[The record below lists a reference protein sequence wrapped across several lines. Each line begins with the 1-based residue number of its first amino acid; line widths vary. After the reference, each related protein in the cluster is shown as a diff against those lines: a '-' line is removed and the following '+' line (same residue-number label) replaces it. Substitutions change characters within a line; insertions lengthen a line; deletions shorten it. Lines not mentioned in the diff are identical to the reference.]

1 MKDIIKK
8 ILKEEFD
15 SENFDW
21 VKDLGNIDLSG
32 WYVTK
37 PSKKLTFSMQGHSG
51 WRLVGNLYYIDFDKD
66 PDKVQAWVSPFGSNY
81 VSQEE
86 DSMYEY
92 IQLAK
97 HEVKHLENKM
107 GSDSET
113 PYGDGPYIWNA
124 SEVLEFLEDGY
135 FIKLS

>member
-21 VKDLGNIDLSG
+21 VKDLGNIDLYG

-37 PSKKLTFSMQGHSG
+37 PSRKLGDEL
-51 WRLVGNLYYIDFDKD
+51 RLVGNLYYIDFDKNS
-66 PDKVQAWVSPFGSNY
+66 DKIQAWVNPFTSHDNN
-81 VSQEE
+81 VNEE
-86 DSMYEY
+86 DSMYDY

-107 GSDSET
+107 DSDSET

-124 SEVLEFLEDGY
+124 SEVFEFLEDGY